1 VTITLVADNTYLVQ
15 LAVGLESARL
25 LEVGQTAELTLVA
38 DGQVAQGVV
47 SSVSTVNI
55 GNAFSASYAVTIAV
69 ADPGFEIRIGAAT
82 RMQITVADASDVLVV
97 PTSAVSDSLGDAT
110 VLVAGDDG
118 LPQSTAIEA
127 GAVGSKYTEVRSGL
141 EAGQEVI
148 LADLTEALTSGDSES
163 SDSSGLL
170 GGLGET
176 DTTEVQGPG
185 VAGFNPGGREGAG
198 RG

>member
-1 VTITLVADNTYLVQ
+1 
-15 LAVGLESARL
+15 
-25 LEVGQTAELTLVA
+25 
-38 DGQVAQGVV
+38 V
-47 SSVSTVNI
+47 SSVSTVNS
-55 GNAFSASYAVTIAV
+55 GNTFSASYAVAIAV

-127 GAVGSKYTEVRSGL
+127 GAVGSEYTEVRSGL

-185 VAGFNPGGREGAG
+185 VTGFNPGGWEGAG